1 MTSLTK
7 MRTLAVSAVAAVAL
21 TGAVSAEAGK
31 AGKQRVKLDG
41 NQTTITLSEGVSNAL
56 KDNGV
61 TVSLLGKAT
70 AGQGGA
76 IVLPITGG
84 RVNPQN
90 LRGFVRHAG
99 GVKLTKGERSLSLR
113 RFTIV
118 SKRRGA
124 YLVVHVKGRA
134 DKAKGKR
141 KAKAA
146 RKRGHR
152 HGRNIVLA
160 RLANVTRSD
169 ANGVTT
175 VTADLRL
182 TKRAAKLIR
191 NRFGVAAAQKGTLLG
206 TAKVE
211 AKPKS

>member
-7 MRTLAVSAVAAVAL
+7 MRTLAVSAVAVVAL
-21 TGAVSAEAGK
+21 TGAVSAE

-70 AGQGGA
+70 AGEGGSV
-76 IVLPITGG
+76 VLPITGG

-124 YLVVHVKGRA
+124 YLTVHVKGRA
-134 DKAKGKR
+134 GKA

-146 RKRGHR
+146 RKRGRR

-160 RLANVTRSD
+160 RLAKVTRSD

>member
-7 MRTLAVSAVAAVAL
+7 MRALAVSAVATVAL
-21 TGAVSAEAGK
+21 TGAVAAEAGK
-31 AGKQRVKLDG
+31 GSKQRVKLDG
-41 NQTTITLSEGVSNAL
+41 NQTTLTLSEGVSNAL
-56 KDNGV
+56 EDKGV

-70 AGQGGA
+70 AGEGGSV
-76 IVLPITGG
+76 VLPITGG
-84 RVNPQN
+84 RVNPAN

-99 GVKLTKGERSLSLR
+99 GVKLSQGDKSISLK

-124 YLVVHVKGRA
+124 YLTVHVKGRA
-134 DKAKGKR
+134 GKAKS
-141 KAKAA
+141 A
-146 RKRGHR
+146 RKRGRR

-160 RLANVTRSD
+160 RLTNVTRSE

-175 VTADLRL
+175 VNANLRL

-191 NRFGVAAAQKGTLLG
+191 NRFGVAAAKRGVLLG

>member
-1 MTSLTK
+1 M
-7 MRTLAVSAVAAVAL
+7 
-21 TGAVSAEAGK
+21 
-31 AGKQRVKLDG
+31 
-41 NQTTITLSEGVSNAL
+41 
-56 KDNGV
+56 

-70 AGQGGA
+70 AGEGGSV
-76 IVLPITGG
+76 VLPITGG

-99 GVKLTKGERSLSLR
+99 GVKLTKGDRSLSLR

-124 YLVVHVKGRA
+124 YLTVHVKGRA
-134 DKAKGKR
+134 G

-146 RKRGHR
+146 RKRGRR

>member
-7 MRTLAVSAVAAVAL
+7 MRSLALSAVAVMAL
-21 TGAVSAEAGK
+21 TGAVTAEAGK
-31 AGKQRVKLDG
+31 GAKQRVKLDG
-41 NQTTITLSEGVSNAL
+41 NQTTLALSAPVSQAL
-56 KDNGV
+56 ADNGV

-70 AGQGGA
+70 AGPDGSV
-76 IVLPITGG
+76 VLPITGG

-99 GVKLTKGERSLSLR
+99 GVKFTKGDRSLSLR

-118 SKRRGA
+118 SNKRGA
-124 YLVVHVKGRA
+124 YLAVHVKGR
-134 DKAKGKR
+134 G

-146 RKRGHR
+146 RKRGH
-152 HGRNIVLA
+152 GRNLVLA
-160 RLANVTRSD
+160 RLAGVQRSE

-175 VTADLRL
+175 VTANLRL

-191 NRFGVAAAQKGTLLG
+191 NRFGIAAARKGALLG
-206 TAKVE
+206 TVKVE

>member
-7 MRTLAVSAVAAVAL
+7 LRTLAVSAVAAVAL

-31 AGKQRVKLDG
+31 AGKQRVKLEG

-70 AGQGGA
+70 AGEGGSV
-76 IVLPITGG
+76 VLPITGG

-99 GVKLTKGERSLSLR
+99 GVKLTKGDRSLSLR

-124 YLVVHVKGRA
+124 YLTVHVKGRA
-134 DKAKGKR
+134 GKA

-146 RKRGHR
+146 RKRGRR

-160 RLANVTRSD
+160 RLAKVTRSD